1 MRKSVL
7 SPASSLLQACSKHT
21 RLRCHISTTPD
32 ETTIA
37 STEKEDQDADNSD
50 HASHQSYLV
59 RSGNN
64 KPLPLSSFLDP
75 SRLAQRHRHRLPKPK
90 PPAYKDLDEFRKR
103 FASNP
108 YGTRSSLQDEPI

>member
-1 MRKSVL
+1 MSKSVL
-7 SPASSLLQACSKHT
+7 GPASSLLRACSKHAQLG
-21 RLRCHISTTPD
+21 RHIATTAD
-32 ETTIA
+32 ETT
-37 STEKEDQDADNSD
+37 NSKPAEHD
-50 HASHQSYLV
+50 HDDSEHATHQSYLL

-108 YGTRSSLQDEPI
+108 YGTT